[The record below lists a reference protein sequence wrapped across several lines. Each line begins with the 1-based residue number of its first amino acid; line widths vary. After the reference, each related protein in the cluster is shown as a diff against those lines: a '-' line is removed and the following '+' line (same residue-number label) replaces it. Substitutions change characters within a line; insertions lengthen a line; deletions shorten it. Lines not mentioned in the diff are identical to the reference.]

1 MQGEIGDFLLAM
13 AVYVFEYRPLAVLTI
28 GIMVVFLVLLFK
40 KFNNK
45 VRAAMHVFFAIL
57 SFYPML
63 LLGSYI
69 GRATSDTEW
78 LRARAIE
85 FGLPTEFP
93 PQLLGEPA
101 YPPWPLMMI
110 FILLLGAL
118 TIIIPVLWIW
128 DIRKKGTV
136 YDYSNMPRW
145 QKYLTIL
152 LVFYGMTYIHAM
164 LFGSVLG
171 GYVDLYLM
179 FGLYPCPINLTL
191 VALLAPLV
199 PKVNKP
205 LYITVCLMAIL
216 GAFYN
221 QMIGIS
227 VNLDAMSVTPVGI
240 YGFVVLWWRSRKKPA
255 VTQ

>member
-1 MQGEIGDFLLAM
+1 MEDFLLAM
-13 AVYVFEYRPLAVLTI
+13 SVYIMEYRPLAALTI
-28 GIMVVFLVLLFK
+28 VITLTFLALILLK

-63 LLGSYI
+63 LLAYAI
-69 GRATSDTEW
+69 GRGMSNTES
-78 LRARAIE
+78 LHARALAY
-85 FGLPTEFP
+85 FGFTDFP
-93 PQLLGEPA
+93 PGLIGEPVT
-101 YPPWPLMMI
+101 PPWPIQLT
-110 FILLLGAL
+110 FYLLLFAL
-118 TIIIPVLWIW
+118 TIIIPILWIW

-136 YDYSNMPRW
+136 YDYSNVPRW
-145 QKYLTIL
+145 QKYLTIF
-152 LVFYGMTYIHAM
+152 LVFYGISYIHAM
-164 LFGSVLG
+164 MYGVVLG
-171 GYVDLYLM
+171 GVPELFLM

-191 VALLAPLV
+191 VALLAPLT
-199 PKVNKP
+199 PNKVYKP
-205 LYITVCLMAIL
+205 LYIAVCIMAIL

-240 YGFVVLWWRSRKKPA
+240 YGLVVLWWRSRKKPA

>member
-1 MQGEIGDFLLAM
+1 LQGEIGDFLLAM
-13 AVYVFEYRPLAVLTI
+13 AVYVIEYRPLAALTI
-28 GIMVVFLVLLFK
+28 GITVAFLVLLFK

-63 LLGSYI
+63 LLAYAI
-69 GRATSDTEW
+69 GRGISNAESLHT
-78 LRARAIE
+78 RAEAY
-85 FGLPTEFP
+85 FGFTEFP
-93 PQLLGEPA
+93 PGLIGEPVT
-101 YPPWPLMMI
+101 PPWPIQMT
-110 FILLLGAL
+110 FYLLLFAL
-118 TIIIPVLWIW
+118 TIIIPILWIW

-136 YDYSNMPRW
+136 YDYSNVPRW
-145 QKYLTIL
+145 QKYLTIF
-152 LVFYGMTYIHAM
+152 LVFYGITYIHAM
-164 LFGSVLG
+164 MYGVVLG
-171 GYVDLYLM
+171 GVVELFLM
-179 FGLYPCPINLTL
+179 YGLYPCPINLTL

-205 LYITVCLMAIL
+205 LYIAVCIMAIL

-240 YGFVVLWWRSRKKPA
+240 YGLVVLWWRSRKKPA